1 MDCYILALAYRSPS
15 TNILQPVI
23 TLSPL
28 YSDGRRLKMA
38 TWFHS
43 ARRGNLTDAEAEQI
57 AMLIAAHASTAPTHD
72 CLLLDDSKH

>member
-1 MDCYILALAYRSPS
+1 
-15 TNILQPVI
+15 
-23 TLSPL
+23 
-28 YSDGRRLKMA
+28 MA